1 MTNEQINALF
11 ASPEEHLVAILG
23 NNMAQKFFATG
34 VIEEGFAVLSDRRLY
49 FKGTCLLRRGRRF
62 SKIHEERTVD
72 VVNVTGTGFV
82 HIDPSLLEWI
92 AWLCWAI
99 GSMLV
104 LAGGVNSLYNKYWDA
119 LLLIGLGLGF
129 FGLILHLIYKVKK
142 RTIFEVA
149 FAGGGIGLDASWID
163 MQEAEFFQKNI
174 KLVGDN
180 LKSQERMYGK
190 ATSSAA
196 ELERF
201 AVLLEKGLIT
211 REEFEK
217 QKHELLH

>member
-34 VIEEGFAVLSDRRLY
+34 AIEEGFAVLSDRRLY

-82 HIDPSLLEWI
+82 HIDPAALKWI
-92 AWLCWAI
+92 AYVCW
-99 GSMLV
+99 GL
-104 LAGGVNSLYNKYWDA
+104 GGFF
-119 LLLIGLGLGF
+119 LLSFVVATSFAPVIYGLLFGLIGL
-129 FGLILHLIYKVKK
+129 ILRLIYRAKK

-163 MQEAEFFQKNI
+163 VQEAEFFQKNI

-196 ELERF
+196 ELEHF
-201 AVLLEKGLIT
+201 AALLEKGLIS